1 MDSELK
7 AILAEGYLDGLD
19 ALPVAELRVKRASC
33 REVETKLS
41 YLRRLI
47 QGHHDIVGG
56 ELARRREGGVP
67 GDVASLVDQLPAILA
82 DRVRGPG
89 QGRLTATMEPGEL
102 SGELVDRVSVV
113 TRRVAL
119 DSTVVPGDAELEQ
132 AAAELAALE
141 IEVSATRRAMFDRID
156 TIEAELTRRYRDGE
170 ASVDDLLVGDDRSE
184 G

>member
-1 MDSELK
+1 MAA
-7 AILAEGYLDGLD
+7 AIENN
-19 ALPVAELRVKRASC
+19 
-33 REVETKLS
+33 
-41 YLRRLI
+41 
-47 QGHHDIVGG
+47 G
-56 ELARRREGGVP
+56 ELQTTLDTRPVGQVIARHLRIRRDAG
-67 GDVASLVDQLPAILA
+67 LVEHGAYKIRPRA
-82 DRVRGPG
+82 RVGN
-89 QGRLTATMEPGEL
+89 QA
-102 SGELVDRVSVV
+102 GELVDRVSVV

>member
-1 MDSELK
+1 MDRELQE
-7 AILAEGYLDGLD
+7 ILADGYLDGLG
-19 ALPVAELRVKRASC
+19 ALPVTELRAKRATC

-67 GDVASLVDQLPAILA
+67 GDVASLVDKLPAILS

-102 SGELVDRVSVV
+102 SGELVDRVAVV
-113 TRRVAL
+113 TRRVSL
-119 DSTVVPGDAELEQ
+119 DEATVPDDAELEEV
-132 AAAELAALE
+132 AGELAALE
-141 IEVSATRRAMFDRID
+141 TEVSATRRAMFDRID

-170 ASVDDLLVGDDRSE
+170 ANVDDLLIGGDGPE
-184 G
+184 V